1 VQVGLR
7 LADRAWTYK
16 RELSKMQTEIGSF
29 RPRRLC
35 GVGRSLFERDCSEI
49 ASVASKTQPHANL
62 NPVFLQQP
70 NSWTI
75 KILRCSAGALD

>member
-1 VQVGLR
+1 MQVGLR

-35 GVGRSLFERDCSEI
+35 GVGRSCSN
-49 ASVASKTQPHANL
+49 ATAA
-62 NPVFLQQP
+62 
-70 NSWTI
+70 
-75 KILRCSAGALD
+75 R